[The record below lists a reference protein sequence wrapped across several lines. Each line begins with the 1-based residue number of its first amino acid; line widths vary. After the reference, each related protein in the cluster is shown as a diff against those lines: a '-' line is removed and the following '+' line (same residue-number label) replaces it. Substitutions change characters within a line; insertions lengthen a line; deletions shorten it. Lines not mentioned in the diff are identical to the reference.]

1 MSLAREG
8 WPFVLG
14 AAVPAVAAL
23 LWWLNA
29 RHTPSLAALVAA
41 AVLVGFVAWF
51 FRDPVRTSDAD
62 LSVVLAPADGRV
74 TEIVEVDDPF
84 FGGPARRIT
93 IFLSIFNVHVQRAP
107 VSGTVTHR
115 SFKSGQFLAAWD
127 PKASSL
133 NEQASLGFQSDAG
146 PVMVR
151 QITGLIA
158 RRIVT
163 DPNEGDMVRRGERI
177 GLIRFGSRVDLIL
190 PLDWEVVTS
199 VGDKVA
205 TGQTPLATM
214 PSTPSSRPDSP

>member
-29 RHTPSLAALVAA
+29 RHALSLTALVSA

-84 FGGPARRIT
+84 FGGSARRIT

-133 NEQASLGFQSDAG
+133 NEQASLGLETEAG

-163 DPNEGDMVRRGERI
+163 DPNEGDIVQRGERI
-177 GLIRFGSRVDLIL
+177 GLIRFGSRVDLLL
-190 PLDWEVVTS
+190 PMDWEVVTS

-205 TGQTPLATM
+205 TGRTPLARM